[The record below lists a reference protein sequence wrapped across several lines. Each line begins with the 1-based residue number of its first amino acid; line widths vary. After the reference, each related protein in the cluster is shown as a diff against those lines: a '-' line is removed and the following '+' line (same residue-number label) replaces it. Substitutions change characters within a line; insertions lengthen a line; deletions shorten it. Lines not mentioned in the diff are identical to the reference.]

1 MYHSNS
7 RSASPGVGAHKP
19 FTPAPAGMASQTR
32 TSAWTGG
39 RVHARGRER
48 ERNARNPLHRLEI
61 AKQISPFALNPTAMG
76 GGCLAS
82 LPLGPLKRGWPT
94 RVGSPNTAKCPLFF
108 LLERRNKRVWWV
120 RRTNDR
126 ARSAQRS
133 SVHACLGGSVG
144 ALAPPAGPGRAI
156 NALLGKRHH
165 EVEKRGHVGARVS
178 TWRRGLLAL
187 VSVNGGREVTFRC
200 RISTNGLPPGG
211 AWLVRG
217 LIHLIHLA

>member
-19 FTPAPAGMASQTR
+19 FTPGANGHGIPNENLRLDGGACARSGPREGKKRKKPPPQAGDRQANLTVCAKSHCH
-32 TSAWTGG
+32 GG
-39 RVHARGRER
+39 RLSCEPAPGAAEKGLAHPRG
-48 ERNARNPLHRLEI
+48 I
-61 AKQISPFALNPTAMG
+61 AQ
-76 GGCLAS
+76 
-82 LPLGPLKRGWPT
+82 RG
-94 RVGSPNTAKCPLFF
+94 KCPLFF

-133 SVHACLGGSVG
+133 SVHACLGGVG
-144 ALAPPAGPGRAI
+144 GCLGPPAGPGRAI

-165 EVEKRGHVGARVS
+165 EVEKRGHLGARVS

-187 VSVNGGREVTFRC
+187 VLSMGGVK
-200 RISTNGLPPGG
+200 
-211 AWLVRG
+211 
-217 LIHLIHLA
+217 

>member
-1 MYHSNS
+1 MGRRCSRPIGPSRRRRRGDPVYHSNS

-48 ERNARNPLHRLEI
+48 ERNARTPSSGWRSPSKSHRLRYTCKSHCHGGRLSCEPAPGAAEKGLAHPRGI
-61 AKQISPFALNPTAMG
+61 AQ
-76 GGCLAS
+76 
-82 LPLGPLKRGWPT
+82 RG
-94 RVGSPNTAKCPLFF
+94 KCPLFF

-133 SVHACLGGSVG
+133 SVHACLGGVG
-144 ALAPPAGPGRAI
+144 GCLGTPRGPGTRYQRTI
-156 NALLGKRHH
+156 G
-165 EVEKRGHVGARVS
+165 EKAS
-178 TWRRGLLAL
+178 
-187 VSVNGGREVTFRC
+187 
-200 RISTNGLPPGG
+200 
-211 AWLVRG
+211 
-217 LIHLIHLA
+217 